1 MVVSETT
8 GGRQMSEPEHGGRV
22 LLGNVVRLFLD
33 GGGTLRYKPVRAKG
47 GKTHW
52 LVFGVR
58 ADGTEA
64 QVFVS
69 GKGSEKRFRSADA
82 VVRYHQSMCPDATE
96 VCIPVIPLHDG
107 SGGDEQDEE
116 QE

>member
-1 MVVSETT
+1 
-8 GGRQMSEPEHGGRV
+8 MSEPEHEGKV

-33 GGGTLRYKPVRAKG
+33 GGGTLRYKPVRAEG

-69 GKGSEKRFRSADA
+69 GKGSEKQFRSADA

-96 VCIPVIPLHDG
+96 VSIPVLPLHEG

-116 QE
+116 TE